1 MECFKRIN
9 FKMIGA
15 TIIPIIGYFLV
26 TLATGTQTDSDTLN
40 KPALQPPGWVFA
52 PVWTFLYLCMGFASY
67 LVYRSGGEKLKGPA
81 SIPLVL
87 YTLQLLLN
95 WSWSPLYFA
104 YQEITIAFY
113 IIISLCIAIGIT
125 IISFF
130 RLSIFAGL
138 LLVPYLVWTS
148 FATYLNYSIMVLN
161 E

>member
-1 MECFKRIN
+1 MTTSTSQHFN
-9 FKMIGA
+9 LLDG
-15 TIIPIIGYFLV
+15 FL
-26 TLATGTQTDSDTLN
+26 
-40 KPALQPPGWVFA
+40 LQFGHF
-52 PVWTFLYLCMGFASY
+52 CICGMGFASY

-95 WSWSPLYFA
+95 WSWSPVFFG
-104 YQEITIAFY
+104 YQEIAIAFY

-125 IISFF
+125 MISFF

-148 FATYLNYSIMVLN
+148 FATYLNYSLMVLN

>member
-1 MECFKRIN
+1 
-9 FKMIGA
+9 MIGA
-15 TIIPIIGYFLV
+15 TIIPIIGSFLV
-26 TLATGTQTDSDTLN
+26 TLITGTRMDSDWYDNLN
-40 KPALQPPGWVFA
+40 QPALQPPGWVFA

-95 WSWSPLYFA
+95 WSWSPVFFG
-104 YQEITIAFY
+104 YQEIAIAFY

-125 IISFF
+125 MISFF

>member
-1 MECFKRIN
+1 
-9 FKMIGA
+9 MIGA

-40 KPALQPPGWVFA
+40 MPALSTSRMG
-52 PVWTFLYLCMGFASY
+52 FLLHFGHFCNLCMGFASY

-81 SIPLVL
+81 SITTRSLHP
-87 YTLQLLLN
+87 TIITFN

-138 LLVPYLVWTS
+138 LLVPYLGLDVIC
-148 FATYLNYSIMVLN
+148 YLSQLFHYGV